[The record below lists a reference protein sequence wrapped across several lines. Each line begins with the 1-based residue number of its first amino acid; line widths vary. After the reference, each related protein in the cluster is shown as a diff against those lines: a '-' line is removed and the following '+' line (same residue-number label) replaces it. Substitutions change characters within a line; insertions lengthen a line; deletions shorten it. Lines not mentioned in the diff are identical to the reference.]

1 MSSIDVQ
8 AYSDTLNRIN
18 QSPVFDK
25 IFKADSIEVDRNGF
39 CRYFVFEDEVFDE
52 VKDELASVVSFSSG
66 TMEEGEKPN
75 SVEDLLTEIVFEA
88 SFVDDEY
95 VRYEYYISIKQLL
108 EAEILEDGSVKVQ
121 GTKPEHEPVVLT
133 FYKLS
138 VV

>member
-1 MSSIDVQ
+1 MSSIDIQ

-25 IFKADSIEVDRNGF
+25 IFKADSVEVDRNGF

-66 TMEEGEKPN
+66 TMEEGEEPN

-108 EAEILEDGSVKVQ
+108 EAELLEDGSVKVA
-121 GTKPEHEPVVLT
+121 KKDDENDEVILT
-133 FYKLS
+133 FYQLT

>member
-8 AYSDTLNRIN
+8 AYSDALNRIN

-25 IFKADSIEVDRNGF
+25 IFKADSVEVDRNGF

-66 TMEEGEKPN
+66 TMEEGEEPN

-88 SFVDDEY
+88 SFVDDDY
-95 VRYEYYISIKQLL
+95 DKYEYYISLKQFLN
-108 EAEILEDGSVKVQ
+108 AEVLEDGSVKVA
-121 GTKPEHEPVVLT
+121 KKDDENDEVILT
-133 FYKLS
+133 FYQLT

>member
-8 AYSDTLNRIN
+8 AYSDALNCIN
-18 QSPVFDK
+18 QSPVFEK
-25 IFKADSIEVDRNGF
+25 IFKADSVDIDRNGF
-39 CRYFVFEDEVFDE
+39 CRYFVFEDDVFNE
-52 VKDELASVVSFSSG
+52 VKDELGSVVSFSSG
-66 TMEEGEKPN
+66 TMEEDEEPN
-75 SVEDLLTEIVFEA
+75 SIEDLLTEIVFKA

-95 VRYEYYISIKQLL
+95 VRHEYYISIKQLL

-133 FYKLS
+133 FYKIA